1 MGRAT
6 GLQVAYGAIQVVWG
20 VDLAVDR
27 GQVVA
32 LIGPNGAGKTTT
44 LRALAGLLPARQ
56 GTIRFAGQA
65 GETRARPRR
74 RSLPSYGSTSHGRS
88 QEARGRWRLSRG

>member
-1 MGRAT
+1 MTAPESERSQRERLLEAT

-56 GTIRFAGQA
+56 GTILLTIYR
-65 GETRARPRR
+65 RPAILHACEDT
-74 RSLPSYGSTSHGRS
+74 SLT
-88 QEARGRWRLSRG
+88 